1 MGAFFQ
7 DLSSKLSL
15 LTACAEGTAEQ
26 VEALLDDGADIMVQD
41 ENGLHPYEVVLNRFG
56 NPDYL
61 SDEWAIV
68 YTWLMLSNK

>member
-7 DLSSKLSL
+7 NTSSELSL
-15 LTACAEGTAEQ
+15 LTACAFGTPEQ
-26 VEALLDDGADIMVQD
+26 VEDLLNDDVDIRVRD
-41 ENGLHPYEVVLNRFG
+41 EYGLYPYEVVLNRFG

-68 YTWLMLSNK
+68 YTRLMLSNK